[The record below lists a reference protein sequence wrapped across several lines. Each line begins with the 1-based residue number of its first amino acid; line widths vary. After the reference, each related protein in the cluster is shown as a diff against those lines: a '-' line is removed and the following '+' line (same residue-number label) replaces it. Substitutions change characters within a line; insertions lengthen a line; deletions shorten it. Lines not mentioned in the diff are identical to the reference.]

1 MPLQGNGTD
10 FTVDAIIPVHRADR
24 PVSRAV
30 DSLMDGNATR
40 VRAIVAAHNVGVE
53 EIAKTLGHW
62 SEDARVFLTSLQDG
76 VHSPSGPMN
85 LGLELATAP
94 FVTRLDSDD
103 TLERGAIDRWV
114 EIAEDAKNPADFV
127 IANRSDTNGVNAAVP
142 PVRVRRRVWLDGAKD
157 RLSYRAAPLGLLRRS
172 TFGTLRFPEGVYSGE
187 DIEFSNHIWFS
198 GANIAFAYGKP
209 GYLVHED
216 QDSRVTTTHR
226 SINDEFIWAAKVLDE
241 RQPWMRRRD
250 DRQAFI
256 VKVLR
261 KNVIDAVK
269 NRLPDR
275 WDDETASQ
283 MQALLIQ
290 IFDREPDAFG
300 YLSKTEADLTRA
312 LLNGEKAPKRLG
324 ALVSAAVDVRSPNSL
339 VPVMMRNMFAAQAP
353 LAYHLAGRTL
363 ARESHGG

>member
-1 MPLQGNGTD
+1 MPLQGKGTD

-24 PVSRAV
+24 PVRRAV

-40 VRAIVAAHNVGVE
+40 VRAIVVAHNVDPK
-53 EIAKTLGHW
+53 EISAALGPW
-62 SEDARVFLTSLQDG
+62 ERDRRVLLASLQDG

-85 LGLELATAP
+85 LGLDLATAP
-94 FVTRLDSDD
+94 FATRLDSDD
-103 TLERGAIDRWV
+103 TLEPGAIDRWV

-127 IANRSDTNGVNAAVP
+127 IANRSDTTGANAAVP
-142 PVRVRRRVWLDGAKD
+142 PVRLRRRVWLDGAKD
-157 RLSYRAAPLGLLRRS
+157 RLCYRAAPLGLLRRS

-187 DIEFSNHIWFS
+187 DIEFSNYMWFS

-226 SINDEFIWAAKVLDE
+226 SINDEFVWAARVLDE
-241 RQPWMRRRD
+241 RQPWMRRKG

-261 KNVIDAVK
+261 KNVIDAVS
-269 NRLPDR
+269 NRLPNR
-275 WDDETASQ
+275 WDDEAASQ

-300 YLSKTEADLTRA
+300 YLSRAEADLVRA
-312 LLNGEKAPKRLG
+312 LLNGEKAPTRLG
-324 ALVSAAVDVRSPNSL
+324 ELVSAAVNIRSLNSL
-339 VPVMMRNMFAAQAP
+339 VPVMGRNMFASQAP
-353 LAYHLAGRTL
+353 LAYHLSGRIL